1 LVEYTVEVVQPPW
14 GQPVGVGAGVEVLV
28 TGQTVVETAMVSVTT
43 WP

>member
-14 GQPVGVGAGVEVLV
+14 GQPVGLGVGVGV

-43 WP
+43 